1 MKKKFIYM
9 AICLSAVLTGC
20 SLDRFPLNGP
30 STGTF
35 PASEEEALAGVLVS
49 YKNLANSTQ
58 QYSPF
63 PVRVMDMMTDIGTV
77 RSGDTKYTKL
87 LNSTATSE
95 HAVVSY
101 LYERIYKTAGRIH
114 LVLDNIDNLKG
125 KIEDEETYWQFK
137 AELICLRA
145 YIYDLGCQHYGAIP
159 FIDHCLTLEDYAYP
173 RMPREE
179 VTARLL
185 SEMSDELLDH
195 LPVAWD
201 YATWGHARIGR
212 AAAYTL
218 KARIA
223 LNWGHFEEA
232 ARCSKIAMELSKGVY
247 SLTPL
252 DCTYYAD
259 HTVGEPTA
267 APLFGFEGEKNS
279 KEWMWGV
286 QFDVFAAAN
295 THAGAYTFSPRTH
308 NGASYF
314 SHSQAL
320 MDTFQCIDGKAITES
335 TLFDPSNPW
344 KNRDP
349 RLELYCARPNTRL
362 MGIQFS
368 TYSSD
373 KKLQDYNSGALVTN
387 NDVPP
392 ANKNQYG
399 PNQEMGPGG
408 YVWRKYADP
417 RYYGSVTSTSYE
429 DELDV
434 PIMRY
439 AELLLI
445 DAEANIEWAGGDLK
459 RAADN
464 INQVRARVNMPK
476 VTGTTREELRS
487 ALRYERKVELCCE
500 GFRWFDI
507 RRWGIAEDVIDGP
520 VYAPS
525 FMQDGTNVGYVLP
538 NAKPIIDENWT
549 VKYDEH
555 RTWEE
560 GQTFNLRKLKYS
572 MNFVKG
578 KDELWPIPYTEM
590 NTNPAIGFENN
601 NPGY

>member
-63 PVRVMDMMTDIGTV
+63 PVRVMDMMSDIGTV
-77 RSGDTKYTKL
+77 RSGDKKYAL
-87 LNSTATSE
+87 LMNSTATSE
-95 HAVVSY
+95 HATVEY

-114 LVLDNIDNLKG
+114 LVLDNLDNLKG

-185 SEMSDELLDH
+185 NEMSDELIDH

-201 YATWGHARIGR
+201 YATWGHARLGR

-232 ARCSKIAMELSKGVY
+232 ARCSKKAMELAKGIY
-247 SLTPL
+247 ELTEL

-259 HTVGEPTA
+259 HTVGEPSVA
-267 APLFGFEGEKNS
+267 NLFGFEGEKNS

-286 QFDVFAAAN
+286 QFDILAASN
-295 THAGAYTFSPRTH
+295 THAAAYTFSPRTH
-308 NGASYF
+308 NGAIYF
-314 SHSQAL
+314 SPSQSM

-335 TLFDPSNPW
+335 QLYNPEKPW
-344 KNRDP
+344 ENRDP
-349 RLELYCARPNTRL
+349 RLDLYCVRPQSRL

-368 TYSSD
+368 TSSSD
-373 KKLQDYNSGALVTN
+373 KKLLDYNSGNYVTN

-392 ANKNQYG
+392 ANKYQYG

-408 YVWRKYADP
+408 YAWRKYADP
-417 RYYGSVTSTSYE
+417 HYYGAITGTSYE

-434 PIMRY
+434 PIIRY

-445 DAEANIEWAGGDLK
+445 DAEANIEWTGGDLK
-459 RAADN
+459 RAEDN
-464 INQVRARVNMPK
+464 INKIRARVNMPK
-476 VTGTTREELRS
+476 VADTSREGLRS

-500 GFRWFDI
+500 GFRWFDL
-507 RRWGIAEDVIDGP
+507 RRWGIAEKALNGP

-525 FMQDGTNVGYVLP
+525 YTQDGANVGYVLP
-538 NAKPIIDENWT
+538 NAKPVIDENWT
-549 VKYDEH
+549 VTYDENS
-555 RTWEE
+555 TWD
-560 GQTFNLRKLKYS
+560 GQSFNMRQLKYV
-572 MNFVKG
+572 MKYTKG
-578 KDELWPIPYTEM
+578 KDELWPMPYTEM
-590 NTNPAIGFENN
+590 NTNPEIGFENN